1 MCLIFLLKER
11 MVSSM
16 EDQVVKE
23 KFEEATITAIQALED
38 IIKEEQRMYA
48 EAEDDDGRR
57 LHEARIRETVKDLNN
72 LRGTKLGVEEIEL
85 EKEKIK
91 ETKKSSIRTIIGDI
105 GGKIIAATIGT
116 ITTTIAIVEARK
128 NMKWATGHEMEH
140 YISTIG
146 EKKAIESAIDVS
158 GMANKINGKK

>member
-1 MCLIFLLKER
+1 
-11 MVSSM
+11 M